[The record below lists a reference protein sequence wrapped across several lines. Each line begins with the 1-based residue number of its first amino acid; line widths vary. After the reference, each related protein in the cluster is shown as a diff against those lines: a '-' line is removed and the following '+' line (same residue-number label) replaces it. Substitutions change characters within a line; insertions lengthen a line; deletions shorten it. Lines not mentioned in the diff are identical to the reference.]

1 MSVPVTVVTGFLGAG
16 KTTFIN
22 RLLDQANGR
31 RIAAI
36 VNDFGAINIDAGL
49 IATRTEDVIGLE
61 NGCICCSLQGDLL
74 RTIKNLLSR
83 PETFDQILIEA
94 SGVADPAGIVQAL
107 MDPVLWKAVSLN
119 GVIAVVDV
127 ADCSD
132 TPARL
137 QDQLWRAQVAN
148 ADYLAF
154 SKADGIDLKALT
166 ATLKTF
172 GKSLI
177 VDLSRD
183 AFPAEVLIG
192 GGPEREYDTG
202 RGLVTSDRFV
212 TVEGQWPSTVP
223 MAKFQGAIQRLS
235 PQLVRAKGIINFTEQ
250 PGKSFVFQLV
260 GKRATLEPLDKHDAI
275 SRLVL
280 IGERSHLDAELAQR
294 ELATLFMS

>member
-22 RLLDQANGR
+22 GLLDQANGR

-36 VNDFGAINIDAGL
+36 VNDFGAINIDASL

-83 PETFDQILIEA
+83 PETFDQLLIEA
-94 SGVADPAGIVQAL
+94 SGVADPGGILQAL
-107 MDPVLWKAVSLN
+107 MDPVLWEAVRLN
-119 GVIAVVDV
+119 SVIAIVDA

-148 ADYLAF
+148 ADYVALT
-154 SKADGIDLKALT
+154 KADGIDVSSLT
-166 ATLKTF
+166 ATLETF
-172 GKSLI
+172 GKSLV
-177 VDLSRD
+177 VDLSRE
-183 AFPAEVLIG
+183 AFPADLLIG
-192 GGPEREYDTG
+192 EGPNREIHTM
-202 RGLVTSDRFV
+202 RSMVANDRFV

-223 MAKFQGAIQRLS
+223 MADFQGAIQRLS

-250 PGKSFVFQLV
+250 PGKSFVFQLA
-260 GKRATLEPLDKHDAI
+260 GKRATLEPLDKLDAI

-280 IGERSHLDAELAQR
+280 IGERSRFDAELAQR
-294 ELATLFMS
+294 ELAALFTS